1 MDQHIQDGMA
11 VFDSTGR
18 RVGEVETPTREHF
31 FLARDSMIPVVRERI
46 VVDVEASVESV
57 DDAGVHLRHDRQ
69 ELLAR
74 QTRPRDSKSSHEVRA
89 HDDVSSVHRGN
100 EDHRPLD
107 ADDLNDHA

>member
-1 MDQHIQDGMA
+1 MEPHIQEGMA

-18 RVGEVETPTREHF
+18 RVGEVETPAGEHF

-46 VVDVEASVESV
+46 VVDVKASVEAV
-57 DDAGVHLRHDRQ
+57 DEEGVHLRHDRQ

-74 QTRPRDSKSSHEVRA
+74 QTRPRDSKSSHGVGASE
-89 HDDVSSVHRGN
+89 DISSVHRGD

-107 ADDLNDHA
+107 ADDLRDHA